1 MVITIKRRYF
11 PILGVASLFSFSL
24 MPICIPS
31 TRSLL
36 LFGLAALLA
45 CQDKPES
52 STGDT
57 AEPTPTG
64 PPLFT
69 TLTAAQTGIH
79 FQNELTEGLNTNILV
94 YEYFYNGGGVATG
107 DFNGDGKID
116 AYFTANL
123 SDNKLYLN
131 KGAWQFQD
139 VTEASGAGGRPG
151 PWKTGVTT
159 VDINADGKLDLYV
172 CYSGALPPDK
182 RRNQLFVNEGNDAAG
197 VPHFTDK
204 AAEYGLDSPGFSNQ
218 GYFLDYDHDG
228 DLDMLLL
235 NHNPKNL
242 PILNEASTAE
252 MLKTDDPERGLRVFN
267 QTRPGH
273 FDDVTIQS
281 GVNGSALSY
290 GLGLGIGDFNNDG
303 WLDFYVSNDYAVPD
317 YLYINNHKGQFVNQL
332 AGSIGH
338 TSQFSMGNDVA
349 DVNNDGRADI
359 FTLDMLPEDN
369 HRQKLLLAPDNFAK
383 FDLNVRSGFY
393 YQYMRNMLHINQ
405 SPLAPEGGTARKYPK
420 GASLVTAPPVGT
432 GGLLFSEIGQLSGVS
447 NTDWSWAALLADF
460 DNDGWKDLFVSNGY
474 FHDYTNLDFI
484 KYMDDFVKSRGRLQR
499 EDVLELIGHMPASN
513 VVNYGFRNQHG
524 ATFANQ
530 TQAWGLNT
538 PSNSNGAAYADFD
551 NDGDLDLMVNNINQ
565 SAFVYR
571 NEAQQQTPQPY
582 LQVRLKGIGGNTQ
595 GIGATVTVRNASGQ
609 QTQLQTITRG
619 YLSAVSPIMHFG
631 LGKSGRVDTLTVVWS
646 GGKTQTLTNVKPNQ
660 VLDLSEVNANANT
673 SLPTPGLQPFFTETP
688 SPIAHADAP
697 QRVNDFDRQALLTGE
712 LSHSGPCLVKGDVNG
727 DGLDDVFVGGP
738 MGQSARLFMQ
748 QKEGRFVEQN
758 VPAFEADKGFHDAAA
773 AFFDANGDGLTDLY
787 VASGG
792 YHSLTPDDPLLQDR
806 LYLNNGKAGFTR
818 SPNALPRVVGSKSCV
833 AVQDINH
840 DGYPDL
846 FVGGRVVP
854 GRYPETP
861 ASYVLINDGKSG
873 KPGHFTDQTAMI
885 ASDLQRIGM
894 VTDAAWTDL
903 NGDKQPELVVV
914 GEWMPV
920 SVFAVEAGKLTNK
933 TTTYFDKPQRGWWN
947 KIAVADLN
955 RDSKPDLIIGNWGT
969 NSQVKASP
977 TQPTDL
983 YFADFD
989 NNGSVEPILCTF
1001 VKGKRYPCVTR
1012 DELLNQIN
1020 GYRARFPDYASFADA
1035 TLQTIFDGNTL
1046 GKAGHLTANR
1056 METSCF
1062 LSSSTTRFKLAVL
1075 PEQAQ
1080 YAPVYTIL
1088 PLDFDHD
1095 GATDLL
1101 LCGNDSHVKIRLGKM
1116 DANYGTLLK
1125 GDGKGNFS
1133 YVDQSRAGF
1142 GLTGDVRSVVQVN
1155 NTLLF
1160 GINEQKLRAY
1170 TFSR

>member
-1 MVITIKRRYF
+1 MSRFARF
-11 PILGVASLFSFSL
+11 RLCG
-24 MPICIPS
+24 
-31 TRSLL
+31 SLL
-36 LFGLAALLA
+36 ISFLVFMTGCGHRIGQEEAPSAA
-45 CQDKPES
+45 S
-52 STGDT
+52 S
-57 AEPTPTG
+57 
-64 PPLFT
+64 LFT
-69 TLTAAQTGIH
+69 TLTADQTGIH
-79 FQNELTEGLNTNILV
+79 FQNTLTEGLNTNILV

-123 SDNKLYLN
+123 GDNKLYLN

-139 VTEASGAGGRPG
+139 ITEASGAGGRPG

-197 VPHFTDK
+197 VPHFAEK

-218 GYFLDYDHDG
+218 AYFLDYDRDG

-242 PILNEASTAE
+242 PILNETSTAE
-252 MLKTDDPERGLRVFN
+252 MLKTDDPERGLRVFS
-267 QTRPGH
+267 QTKPGH
-273 FDDVTIQS
+273 FVDVTQQA

-290 GLGLGIGDFNNDG
+290 GLGLGIADVNDDG

-332 AGSIGH
+332 ANSIGH

-349 DVNNDGRADI
+349 DINNDGRADI

-393 YQYMRNMLHINQ
+393 YQYMRNMLQVNMGERGG
-405 SPLAPEGGTARKYPK
+405 PLHSFP
-420 GASLVTAPPVGT
+420 
-432 GGLLFSEIGQLSGVS
+432 LFSEVGQQAGVS

-474 FHDYTNLDFI
+474 LRDYTNLDFI

-499 EDVLELIGHMPASN
+499 QDVLELIGHMPASN

-524 ATFANQ
+524 ATFSNQ
-530 TQAWGLNT
+530 TQSWGLNT

-565 SAFVYR
+565 PAFVYR

-582 LQVRLKGIGGNTQ
+582 LQVRLHGAGGNTQ
-595 GIGATVTVRNASGQ
+595 GIGAKVTVRNASGQ
-609 QTQLQTITRG
+609 QNQLQTITRG
-619 YLSAVSPIMHFG
+619 YLSAVSPVLHFG
-631 LGKSGRVDTLTVVWS
+631 LGKSGRVDTLDVVWS
-646 GGKTQTLTNVKPNQ
+646 GGKLQTVTNVKTNR
-660 VLDLSEVNANANT
+660 VLDLNESDAHLVRPPTPRPAPLFSEV
-673 SLPTPGLQPFFTETP
+673 P
-688 SPIAHADAP
+688 SPIAYTDAP
-697 QRVNDFDRQALLTGE
+697 QRVNDFDRQPLLTGE

-727 DGLDDVFVGGP
+727 DGLEDVIVGGP
-738 MGQSARLFMQ
+738 MGQSARLYSQ
-748 QKEGRFVEQN
+748 QKGGRFVEQK
-758 VPAFEADKGFHDAAA
+758 VPAFEVDKGFHDTAAVL
-773 AFFDANGDGLTDLY
+773 FDANGDGLPDLY
-787 VASGG
+787 VVSGG
-792 YHSLTPDDPLLQDR
+792 YHALAPDDALLQDR
-806 LYLNNGKAGFTR
+806 LYLNMGKGNFTR
-818 SPNALPRVVGSKSCV
+818 SPDALPTMRGSKSCV

-854 GRYPETP
+854 GRYPEPP
-861 ASYVLINDGKSG
+861 ASYVLINDGKAG
-873 KPGHFTDQTAMI
+873 GHPGHFTDQTATV
-885 ASDLQRIGM
+885 APDLQRVGM
-894 VTDAAWTDL
+894 VTDAVWTDL
-903 NGDKQPELVVV
+903 NLDKQSELVVV

-920 SVFAVEAGKLTNK
+920 SVFAVEGGKLLNR
-933 TTTYFDKPQRGWWN
+933 TTTYFNKPERGWWN
-947 KIAVADLN
+947 KIAAADLN
-955 RDSKPDLIIGNWGT
+955 RDGKPDLVIGNWGT

-977 TQPTDL
+977 TQPADL
-983 YFADFD
+983 YFSDFD
-989 NNGSVEPILCTF
+989 GNGSVEPILCTF
-1001 VKGKRYPCVTR
+1001 VNGKRYPCVTR

-1035 TLQTIFDGNTL
+1035 TLQTIFDGSTIA
-1046 GKAGHLTANR
+1046 KAGHLTANR
-1056 METSCF
+1056 LETSCF
-1062 LSSSTTRFKLAVL
+1062 LSGSTSRFTPVML

-1080 YAPVYTIL
+1080 YAPVYTIT
-1088 PLDFDHD
+1088 PFDYDHD

-1116 DANYGTLLK
+1116 DANYGLLLK
-1125 GDGKGNFS
+1125 GNGKGNFS

-1142 GLTGDVRSVVQVN
+1142 GLTGNVRSVVQVN

>member
-1 MVITIKRRYF
+1 MPSRVPLT
-11 PILGVASLFSFSL
+11 PLLLLFSFIALMACRDKSDSGAGEPAGYAQNSL
-24 MPICIPS
+24 
-31 TRSLL
+31 
-36 LFGLAALLA
+36 
-45 CQDKPES
+45 
-52 STGDT
+52 
-57 AEPTPTG
+57 
-64 PPLFT
+64 PLFT
-69 TLTAAQTGIH
+69 ALAADQTGIH

-172 CYSGALPPDK
+172 CYSGALPPEK
-182 RRNQLFVNEGNDAAG
+182 RRNQLFVNQGNDAAG
-197 VPHFTDK
+197 VPHFAEK

-218 GYFLDYDHDG
+218 GYFLDYDRDG
-228 DLDMLLL
+228 DLDMILL

-267 QTRPGH
+267 QTRLRGGSQGH
-273 FDDVTIQS
+273 FDDVTTQA

-332 AGSIGH
+332 ASSIGH

-393 YQYMRNMLHINQ
+393 YQYMRNMLQVNRG
-405 SPLAPEGGTARKYPK
+405 SGK
-420 GASLVTAPPVGT
+420 
-432 GGLLFSEIGQLSGVS
+432 GLLFSEIGQLAGVS

-460 DNDGWKDLFVSNGY
+460 DNDGWKDLFVTNGY

-565 SAFVYR
+565 PAFVYR
-571 NEAQQQTPQPY
+571 NEAQQQSPQPY
-582 LQVRLKGIGGNTQ
+582 LQVRLNGLGGNTQ
-595 GIGATVTVRNASGQ
+595 GIGATVTIRNGSGQ
-609 QTQLQTITRG
+609 QTQLQTIARG
-619 YLSAVSPIMHFG
+619 YLSAVSPVMHFG
-631 LGKSGRVDTLTVVWS
+631 LGKLGRADTLVVVWS
-646 GGKTQTLTNVKPNQ
+646 GGKSQTLTKVKTNQ
-660 VLDLSEVNANANT
+660 VLALNETDASTNPQPPT
-673 SLPTPGLQPFFTETP
+673 SSPAPFFTETP
-688 SPIAHADAP
+688 PPIAHADAP
-697 QRVNDFDRQALLTGE
+697 QRVNDFDRQTLLTGE

-727 DGLDDVFVGGP
+727 DGLDDLFIGGP

-748 QKEGRFVEQN
+748 QKGGRFVEQK
-758 VPAFEADKGFHDAAA
+758 VPAFDADKAFHDAAA
-773 AFFDANGDGLTDLY
+773 VFFDANGDGLTDLY

-792 YHSLTPDDPLLQDR
+792 YHSLTPDDALLQDR

-818 SPNALPRVVGSKSCV
+818 SPDALPRMVGSKSCV

-840 DGYPDL
+840 DGFPDL

-861 ASYVLINDGKSG
+861 TSYILVNDGKAG
-873 KPGHFTDQTAMI
+873 GRPGHFTDQTASVS
-885 ASDLQRIGM
+885 AGLQHIGM
-894 VTDAAWTDL
+894 VTDAVWTDL

-920 SVFAVEAGKLTNK
+920 SVFAVAGGRLVNK

-955 RDSKPDLIIGNWGT
+955 RDNKPDLIIGNWGT

-977 TQPTDL
+977 TQPADL
-983 YFADFD
+983 YFSDFD
-989 NNGSVEPILCTF
+989 NNGSVEPILCIF

-1020 GYRARFPDYASFADA
+1020 GYRARFPNYASFADA
-1035 TLQTIFDGNTL
+1035 TLQTIFDGSTL
-1046 GKAGHLTANR
+1046 TKASHLTANR
-1056 METSCF
+1056 LETSCF
-1062 LSSSTTRFKLAVL
+1062 MSGSTSRLTLAAL

-1080 YAPVYTIL
+1080 YAPVHAIL
-1088 PLDFDHD
+1088 PFDFDHD

-1125 GDGKGNFS
+1125 GDGRGNFS

-1142 GLTGDVRSVVQVN
+1142 SLTGDIRSVVQVN

-1170 TFSR
+1170 TFTR

>member
-1 MVITIKRRYF
+1 MTYLVRLRLVG
-11 PILGVASLFSFSL
+11 P
-24 MPICIPS
+24 
-31 TRSLL
+31 LL
-36 LFGLAALLA
+36 LAVLLLWS
-45 CQDKPES
+45 CGPK
-52 STGDT
+52 TGVDEKAP
-57 AEPTPTG
+57 AET
-64 PPLFT
+64 PLFT
-69 TLTAAQTGIH
+69 TLSADQTGIR

-116 AYFTANL
+116 TYFTANL

-131 KGAWQFQD
+131 KGGWQFQD

-197 VPHFTDK
+197 VPHFTDR
-204 AAEYGLDSPGFSNQ
+204 AADYGLDSPGFSNQ
-218 GYFLDYDHDG
+218 AYFLDYDRDG

-252 MLKTDDPERGLRVFN
+252 MLKADDPERGLRVFK
-267 QTRPGH
+267 QTTQGH
-273 FDDVTIQS
+273 FDDVTMQS

-290 GLGLGIGDFNNDG
+290 GLGLGIADVNEDG

-317 YLYINNHKGQFVNQL
+317 YLYINQHNGTFRNEIQT
-332 AGSIGH
+332 SIRH

-393 YQYMRNMLHINQ
+393 YQYMRNMLQLN
-405 SPLAPEGGTARKYPK
+405 
-420 GASLVTAPPVGT
+420 T
-432 GGLLFSEIGQLSGVS
+432 GGQGSATAKDAALRSVPSAFFSEVGQQAGVS
-447 NTDWSWAALLADF
+447 STDWSWAALLADF

-474 FHDYTNLDFI
+474 FRDYTNLDFI

-499 EDVLELIGHMPASN
+499 EDVLELISHMPASN

-524 ATFANQ
+524 ATFTNQ
-530 TQAWGLNT
+530 TQAWGLNN

-565 SAFVYR
+565 PAFVYR
-571 NEAQQQTPQPY
+571 NEAQQQSSQPY
-582 LQVRLKGIGGNTQ
+582 IQVRLRGAGGNTQ
-595 GIGATVTVRNASGQ
+595 GIGAKVTIYNKAGQ
-609 QTQLQTITRG
+609 QTQMQTLTRG
-619 YLSAVSPIMHFG
+619 YLSSVSPVLHFG
-631 LGKSGRVDTLTVVWS
+631 LGKDGQIDTLQVVWS
-646 GGKTQTLTNVKPNQ
+646 GGKTQRLNNVKTNQ
-660 VLDLSEVNANANT
+660 VLDLNEADASTNSSPQAHAPAP
-673 SLPTPGLQPFFTETP
+673 LFTEVS
-688 SPIAHADAP
+688 SPIMHTDVP
-697 QRVNDFDRQALLTGE
+697 QLVNDFDRQTLLTSE
-712 LSHSGPCLVKGDVNG
+712 LSHTGPCLVKGDVNG
-727 DGLDDVFVGGP
+727 DGLDDLFVGGT
-738 MGQSARLFMQ
+738 MGQSARLFVQ
-748 QKEGRFVEQN
+748 QKTGRFVAQS
-758 VPAFEADKGFHDAAA
+758 VPAFEADKAFHDADA
-773 AFFDANGDGLTDLY
+773 AFFDANGDGLVDLY
-787 VASGG
+787 VVSGG
-792 YHSLTPDDPLLQDR
+792 YHSITPDDPLLQDR
-806 LYLNNGKAGFTR
+806 LYLNTGKAGFTR
-818 SPNALPRVVGSKSCV
+818 SPDALPRMVGSKSCL

-861 ASYVLINDGKSG
+861 VSYVLINDGKAG
-873 KPGHFTDQTAMI
+873 RPGHFTNEVAKLST
-885 ASDLQRIGM
+885 DLQQIGM
-894 VTDAAWTDL
+894 VTDAVWSDL

-920 SVFAVEAGKLTNK
+920 SVFALEAGKLVNR
-933 TTTYFDKPQRGWWN
+933 TTTYFDKSYRGWWN
-947 KIAVADLN
+947 KLAVADLN
-955 RDSKPDLIIGNWGT
+955 HDQKPDLIVGNWGT
-969 NSQVKASP
+969 NSQLKASP
-977 TQPTDL
+977 TQPADL
-983 YFADFD
+983 YFSDFD
-989 NNGSVEPILCTF
+989 GNGSVEPILCTF

-1035 TLQTIFDGNTL
+1035 TLQSIFDGSTL
-1046 GKAGHLTANR
+1046 TKAGHLTANR
-1056 METSCF
+1056 LETSCF
-1062 LSSSTTRFKLAVL
+1062 ISGSTARYTLKTL

-1080 YAPVYTIL
+1080 YAPVYTIT
-1088 PLDFDHD
+1088 PLDYDHD

-1101 LCGNDSHVKIRLGKM
+1101 LCGNDSHVKIRFGRM
-1116 DANYGTLLK
+1116 DANYGLLLK
-1125 GDGKGNFS
+1125 GDGSGNFR
-1133 YVDQSRAGF
+1133 YVDQTRSGF
-1142 GLTGDVRSVVQVN
+1142 RLTGDVRSVIQVN